1 VLHPLASFVEVY
13 FSFHVVFSLLHLSVK
28 AFVSLQVPPTKA
40 AAVSLVHERNNGV
53 AGVPVD
59 KGQEKPLVCEQLL
72 PLVYS
77 VVHVRWFA
85 RHFCSLC
92 EMMLLVDCNYLI
104 AQISFLI
111 QVDLSVLSP
120 VGSGLSEKYKVEKQ
134 EQQDREETQ
143 REMKREQ
150 RSEDR
155 EGTDLSK
162 PPPQRAS
169 KGVKP
174 ESRLP
179 KSEKACELLQTQT
192 GNSFLVWF
200 QV

>member
-1 VLHPLASFVEVY
+1 
-13 FSFHVVFSLLHLSVK
+13 
-28 AFVSLQVPPTKA
+28 
-40 AAVSLVHERNNGV
+40 
-53 AGVPVD
+53 
-59 KGQEKPLVCEQLL
+59 
-72 PLVYS
+72 
-77 VVHVRWFA
+77 
-85 RHFCSLC
+85 
-92 EMMLLVDCNYLI
+92 MLLVDCNYLI
-104 AQISFLI
+104 VQISFLI
-111 QVDLSVLSP
+111 QVDLSVLSL
-120 VGSGLSEKYKVEKQ
+120 VGSGFSEKYKEEKQ

-143 REMKREQ
+143 REMKWEQ

-155 EGTDLSK
+155 DRTDLSK

-200 QV
+200 EV

>member
-1 VLHPLASFVEVY
+1 MWHI
-13 FSFHVVFSLLHLSVK
+13 SLLHLSEK
-28 AFVSLQVPPTKA
+28 AFVSLQAPPTKA

-59 KGQEKPLVCEQLL
+59 KGQEKPLV
-72 PLVYS
+72 
-77 VVHVRWFA
+77 
-85 RHFCSLC
+85 
-92 EMMLLVDCNYLI
+92 
-104 AQISFLI
+104 
-111 QVDLSVLSP
+111 DLSVLSP
-120 VGSGLSEKYKVEKQ
+120 VGSGLSEKYKEERQ
-134 EQQDREETQ
+134 EQQDREETE

-150 RSEDR
+150 RSKDR
-155 EGTDLSK
+155 ERTDLSK

-192 GNSFLVWF
+192 GYSFLVWF
-200 QV
+200 EV

>member
-1 VLHPLASFVEVY
+1 MWYV
-13 FSFHVVFSLLHLSVK
+13 SLLHLSEK
-28 AFVSLQVPPTKA
+28 AFVSLQAPPTKA
-40 AAVSLVHERNNGV
+40 AAVSLVHEMNNGV

-59 KGQEKPLVCEQLL
+59 KGQEKPLVCQQLL
-72 PLVYS
+72 TLVYS

-104 AQISFLI
+104 VQISFLI

-134 EQQDREETQ
+134 EQQDREETE

-162 PPPQRAS
+162 PPPQPAS

-179 KSEKACELLQTQT
+179 KFEKACELLQTQT

-200 QV
+200 EV